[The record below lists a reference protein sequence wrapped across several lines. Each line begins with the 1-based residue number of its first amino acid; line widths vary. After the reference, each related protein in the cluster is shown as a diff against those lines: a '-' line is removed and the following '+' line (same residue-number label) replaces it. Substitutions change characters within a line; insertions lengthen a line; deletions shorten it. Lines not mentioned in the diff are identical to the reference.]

1 MVQAPVITLSAGL
14 PSPVMLAQAI
24 IFLFLP
30 GYAVARLLLPAPSYG
45 ALDRFLAAPALT
57 LALVAVLTLWATVL
71 GIPLG
76 PLTVELVMLLLAVA
90 AVWPARRRPASS
102 EAASTSSMRGP
113 WWHAV
118 WRVLDGRDGP
128 SPHALVQEPWWPAVS
143 RRLRG
148 AGALDIGAYLA
159 LFALALALRL
169 WSTRDVLPTL
179 GADTY
184 HHALIAQLIVEHG
197 GLPAAYEP
205 YAPITTFAYHFGFH
219 TLLAWLHWWTRAG
232 VGELLGQTGHLVN
245 AAVALGVA
253 FFVRRLFRDALAAG
267 LAAWLV
273 ALLCIFPAYLV
284 NWGRFT
290 QAGGLLLL
298 PVAAA
303 LWLDALRWS
312 RTEHRAGRRLT
323 PPRTTSRD
331 ATITIVGVGQE
342 LVPCRP
348 AIADAPAPPAPGPR
362 LPDSQSAPGRSLAD
376 RATGAPPEAAGDEPL
391 PYREGPYA
399 TAASRVILAAGLTT
413 AGLLLTHYRMLGA
426 LGLLLVIWLA
436 ATVAYGVVGRI
447 RARDPNRSATAS
459 ASPAPGGTRGSGWA
473 HPILPLTAPALVA
486 GLLVLPW
493 LLRLPSTLALGLGE
507 RPGDYGA
514 DYYALDRL
522 GTALGE
528 PTTAP
533 LLLLA
538 AVGLALAAWTGR
550 WAVLLLGAWA
560 SLLLA
565 LANPYW
571 WPFPMPLA
579 GRVDLVT
586 VLVTLG
592 FPVAVTAAYGL
603 AWLLRAAHRRC
614 PGPTTV
620 AALVLGVAVT
630 ALGGWQ
636 LQTLVTP
643 NNALVAPADLAAA
656 GWLRANTAPD
666 ARLAVS
672 ATIFPWAPDYVVGV
686 DAGYWLPLLGG
697 RATTVL
703 PMLYAGERGADP
715 RAVRDMVAVAR
726 ALREAPAAPETATLL
741 RALGVGYVYHSGR
754 VPVPEVAALAANPGL
769 PLVYERDGVRVF
781 AVAGP

>member
-24 IFLFLP
+24 VFLFLP
-30 GYAVARLLLPAPSYG
+30 GYALARLLLPASSYG
-45 ALDRFLAAPALT
+45 ALGRFLAAPALT

-76 PLTVELVMLLLAVA
+76 QLTVEVVMLLLAVA
-90 AVWPARRRPASS
+90 AIWPARRRPASS

-128 SPHALVQEPWWPAVS
+128 SPHALVQEPWWPVVS

-148 AGALDIGAYLA
+148 AGALAIGAYLA
-159 LFALALALRL
+159 LFSIALALRL

-179 GADTY
+179 GADSY
-184 HHALIAQLIVEHG
+184 HHALIARLIVERG
-197 GLPAAYEP
+197 GLPATYEP

-267 LAAWLV
+267 LAAWLI
-273 ALLCIFPAYLV
+273 ALLCVFPAYLV

-298 PVAAA
+298 PIAAA

-312 RTEHRAGRRLT
+312 RSEHRPAARTT
-323 PPRTTSRD
+323 PPRATSGARD
-331 ATITIVGVGQE
+331 GSIVGQG

-348 AIADAPAPPAPGPR
+348 ANADATK
-362 LPDSQSAPGRSLAD
+362 PDSL
-376 RATGAPPEAAGDEPL
+376 TGL
-391 PYREGPYA
+391 RI
-399 TAASRVILAAGLTT
+399 ILAAGLTT
-413 AGLLLTHYRMLGA
+413 AGLLFTHYRMLGA
-426 LGLLLVIWLA
+426 LGLLLAIWLA
-436 ATVAYGVVGRI
+436 ATA
-447 RARDPNRSATAS
+447 ARRLARRGDRRESIALATTTAS
-459 ASPAPGGTRGSGWA
+459 HSPSGTRGTGWLHLVA
-473 HPILPLTAPALVA
+473 PLVGPALVG
-486 GLLVLPW
+486 GLLALPW

-538 AVGLALAAWTGR
+538 AVGLVLAAWTGR
-550 WAVLLLGAWA
+550 WAVLLLGVWA

-656 GWLRANTAPD
+656 AWLRANTAPD
-666 ARLAVS
+666 ARVAVS
-672 ATIFPWAPDYVVGV
+672 ATIFPWAPGYVVGV
-686 DAGYWLPLLGG
+686 DGGYWLPLLAG
-697 RATTVL
+697 RSTTVL

-715 RAVRDMVAVAR
+715 PAVRDMVAIAR
-726 ALREAPAAPETATLL
+726 ALRDAPAAPETATLL
-741 RALGVGYVYHSGR
+741 RTLGVGYVYHSGR
-754 VPVPEVAALAANPGL
+754 VAVPDVAALATNPGL
-769 PLVYERDGVRVF
+769 RPVYERDGVRVF